1 MTKNTANGQYRLG
14 TGPAKI
20 ALYGFVGNSRIRN
33 VSICRR
39 ALSDT
44 VVEPNHRLI
53 RPHIAF
59 ADKTLR
65 ADLEEQSRGT
75 AKAQKS
81 YMKAATQ
88 SCPVSCRQTAL
99 HRRCTLAGQPD
110 HGRMNLSST
119 RTTLPCRSEQPC

>member
-33 VSICRR
+33 MSICRG

-44 VVEPNHRLI
+44 VVEPDHRLI

-65 ADLEEQSRGT
+65 EDLEGQSRGT

-81 YMKAATQ
+81 YMKAATPIVPGTVQ
-88 SCPVSCRQTAL
+88 ADHAASAVHVGGP
-99 HRRCTLAGQPD
+99 AGSWQDEPIA
-110 HGRMNLSST
+110 HPYHPP
-119 RTTLPCRSEQPC
+119 LP

>member
-33 VSICRR
+33 MSICRR

-65 ADLEEQSRGT
+65 EDLEGQSRGT

-81 YMKAATQ
+81 YMKAATPIVPGTVQ
-88 SCPVSCRQTAL
+88 ADHAASAVHVGGP
-99 HRRCTLAGQPD
+99 AGSWQDEPIA
-110 HGRMNLSST
+110 HPYHPP
-119 RTTLPCRSEQPC
+119 LP

>member
-1 MTKNTANGQYRLG
+1 MTKNTANGQYRLR

-33 VSICRR
+33 MSICRR

-44 VVEPNHRLI
+44 VVEPNHRLF

-81 YMKAATQ
+81 YMKAATSILSGIVQ
-88 SCPVSCRQTAL
+88 EDRAASAVHVGVP
-99 HRRCTLAGQPD
+99 AGSWQDEPIT
-110 HGRMNLSST
+110 HPYHPP
-119 RTTLPCRSEQPC
+119 LP

>member
-53 RPHIAF
+53 RPHITF

-81 YMKAATQ
+81 YMKAATPILSGIVQ
-88 SCPVSCRQTAL
+88 ADRAASAVHVGGPAGSCQDEPIA
-99 HRRCTLAGQPD
+99 HPY
-110 HGRMNLSST
+110 HPP
-119 RTTLPCRSEQPC
+119 LP